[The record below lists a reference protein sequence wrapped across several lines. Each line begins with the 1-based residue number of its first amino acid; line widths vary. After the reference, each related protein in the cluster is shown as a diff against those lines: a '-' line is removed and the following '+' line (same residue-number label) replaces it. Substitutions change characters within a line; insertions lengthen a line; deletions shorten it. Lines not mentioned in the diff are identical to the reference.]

1 MTDVKTIP
9 VGDMKVRVSGTGF
22 PLILVHGFT
31 TTSEFW
37 REQVE
42 EFSGSY
48 QLIRP
53 NLPGHGISPSPT
65 ARNYGIDA
73 FVEDLE
79 GIFQHLSLSRA
90 ALVGLSMGGVVAQK
104 FAVKNPQLLQSLVL
118 VDTTANGLGQDV
130 RVENVLAAIDNLGIA
145 TASQNVVAHSFGP
158 SAPRTLIE
166 WAKREVI
173 QTPEFVARAAIASLN
188 ETDTRASLSRITTP
202 TMVIVG
208 SEDIILPP
216 AESRTL
222 SDGISNS
229 TLIVIEKA
237 GHFPM
242 LEQPREFNRT
252 VRGFLDGAAPGGVG
266 R

>member
-1 MTDVKTIP
+1 MTDVNTIP

-42 EFSGSY
+42 EFSASY
-48 QLIRP
+48 QVIRL

-65 ARNYGIDA
+65 TRSYTIDA

-79 GIFQHLSLSRA
+79 GIFQHFSLSRA

-118 VDTTANGLGQDV
+118 VDTTANGLGPDV
-130 RVENVLAAIDNLGIA
+130 RAENVLAAIDSLGIA

-158 SAPRTLIE
+158 GAPRALVE

-173 QTPEFVARAAIASLN
+173 QTPEFVARAAIMSLTK
-188 ETDTRASLSRITTP
+188 TDTRASLSRITTP

-222 SDGISNS
+222 SDGIPNS
-229 TLIVIEKA
+229 TLIVIENA

-242 LEQPREFNRT
+242 VEQPGEFNRT
-252 VRGFLDGAAPGGVG
+252 LRGFLGQHAKQI
-266 R
+266 